1 VDELD
6 VVVIGGGTGG
16 YTAAIR
22 ATQLGL
28 SAALVERDRVG
39 GTCLHRGCIPTKVWL
54 HSAETLVRTRNAPA
68 FGVDVPGNIALNYP
82 AVRTHQHAVVD
93 ALHKGIR
100 GAVQKHKIEIIEG
113 QARIVSPTEVLV
125 GDRRLKAGSIIIATG
140 SECGDIPGLEVD
152 GERII
157 SSDHLLELEELPASI
172 AIVGAGAVGC
182 EFASFFADI
191 GVPTTL
197 IEMLPSVVPM
207 EDVDAGRVLGKSFAS
222 RGVEVM
228 TSTKV
233 IPDRTRN
240 YDGVVELTVEQEGQE
255 KQVKAANVLI
265 AVGRRA
271 VTAGLGLEN
280 TGVKVDRGW
289 VQVGEAYRT
298 AEPNIY
304 AVGDAIG
311 GMLLA
316 HVAAAEG
323 FIAVEAI
330 AGKDTEK
337 LDYSRVPRVTYSR
350 PQVAAVGLTG
360 GQAKEQGLNAKATR
374 FSLKYNAM
382 ALIHGESEG
391 FAKVVTDADS
401 GDFLGATL
409 VGDSVADLI
418 SEAALTRFLQAS
430 TWELGSS
437 IRPHPTMSELLGEA
451 AQLSSEISI
460 YW

>member
-1 VDELD
+1 MDDFD

-28 SAALVERDRVG
+28 TAALVERDKVG
-39 GTCLHRGCIPTKVWL
+39 GACLHRGCIPTKAWL
-54 HSAETLVRTRNAPA
+54 HSAETLVRARQAPT
-68 FGVDVPGNIALNYP
+68 FGVDVPGDVALNFP
-82 AVRTHQHAVVD
+82 GVRAHQQSVVE

-113 QARIVSPTEVLV
+113 EARIASPNEVAV
-125 GDRRLKAGSIIIATG
+125 GDRSLKAGSIVIATG
-140 SECGDIPGLEVD
+140 SEPRDIPGLEVD
-152 GERII
+152 GEGII
-157 SSDHLLELEELPASI
+157 SSDHLLELEELPASV
-172 AIVGAGAVGC
+172 AIIGAGAIGC
-182 EFASFFADI
+182 EFASFFADV

-197 IEMLPSVVPM
+197 IEMLPSVVPL
-207 EDVDAGRVLGKSFAS
+207 EDIDAGRVLAKSFAS

-228 TSTKV
+228 TSAKV
-233 IPDRTRN
+233 LADRTRKH
-240 YDGVVELTVEQEGQE
+240 DGVVELTVEHEGQE
-255 KQVKAANVLI
+255 KKVKAAKVLS
-265 AVGRRA
+265 AVGRQA
-271 VTAGLGLEN
+271 VTSGLGLEN
-280 TGVKVDRGW
+280 TGVQVDRGR
-289 VQVGEAYRT
+289 VQVDDAYRT
-298 AEPNIY
+298 AEPTIY
-304 AVGDAIG
+304 AIGDAIG

-323 FIAVEAI
+323 FIAAEAI
-330 AGKDTEK
+330 AVKDPEK
-337 LDYSRVPRVTYSR
+337 LDYNRVPRVTYSR
-350 PQVAAVGLTG
+350 PQVAAVGLTEI
-360 GQAKEQGLNAKATR
+360 QAKEQGINAKSTR